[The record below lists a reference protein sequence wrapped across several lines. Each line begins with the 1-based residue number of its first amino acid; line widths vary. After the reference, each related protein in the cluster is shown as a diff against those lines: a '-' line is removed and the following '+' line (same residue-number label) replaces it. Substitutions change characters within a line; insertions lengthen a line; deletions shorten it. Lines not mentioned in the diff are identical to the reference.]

1 MIAFCAWLHTRPPL
15 CEWVL
20 NVAVDSV
27 GWHTVARARS
37 CVSLVSVLCRTL
49 LSSVIVISW
58 KKVG

>member
-1 MIAFCAWLHTRPPL
+1 MIAFCAWLHTWPPL

-37 CVSLVSVLCRTL
+37 CVSLVS
-49 LSSVIVISW
+49 
-58 KKVG
+58 